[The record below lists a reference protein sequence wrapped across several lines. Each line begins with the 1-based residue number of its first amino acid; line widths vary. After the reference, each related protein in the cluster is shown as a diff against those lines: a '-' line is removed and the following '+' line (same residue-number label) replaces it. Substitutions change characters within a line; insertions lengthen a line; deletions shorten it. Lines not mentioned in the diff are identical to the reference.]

1 MRDINI
7 YAFADEASAM
17 IDEQIVAMK
26 RNNLR
31 GIEIRNVDGTN
42 ISDIT
47 VQKAKEVKS
56 KFDDN
61 GLVVW
66 SIGSPI
72 GKININDD
80 FEPHLEKFKHTL
92 EVADILG
99 AKNIR
104 LFSFYMPENE
114 KPDVY
119 KDKVIERLG
128 RFIEIAEN
136 SNINLCHENE
146 KGIYGDTPERCLEI
160 FKALPKIKGIFDPAN
175 FVQCKIDTLN
185 AWEMLKEYIYYMHI
199 KDAKA
204 DGFIVSAGNGA
215 GNIKK
220 ISEDFISRG
229 GKDFTMEPHLIDF
242 DGLSNLEREGEKTQS
257 LCEFSDSN
265 TAFDIAC
272 DAFKKLI

>member
-26 RNNLR
+26 RNNLQ

-114 KPDVY
+114 KPDIY

-185 AWEMLKEYIYYMHI
+185 AWEMLKDYIYYMHI

-204 DGFIVSAGNGA
+204 DGFIVPSGNGA